1 MIGST
6 APDFTVQ
13 DSDRTVSLHDLK
25 GKVIVL
31 NFWASWCKPCVDEMP
46 SLVALQQL
54 EGPKVAILAVSTDKS
69 EKDYHQFLQDYRI
82 NLLTVRDPAEKSS
95 HLYGTTGQ
103 PETFIIDPSGKIR
116 RKFSGPVNWASPEIL
131 EYLSKLQS

>member
-6 APDFTVQ
+6 APDFTIQ

-46 SLVALQQL
+46 SLVALQQT
-54 EGPKVAILAVSTDKS
+54 EGANVAILAVSTDKS
-69 EKDYHQFLQDYRI
+69 EQDYHQFLQDYRI

-103 PETFIIDPSGKIR
+103 PETFIIDRSGRIR
-116 RKFSGPVNWASPEIL
+116 RKFIGAVDWASPEIRD
-131 EYLSKLQS
+131 YLSKLQS

>member
-1 MIGST
+1 MIGSA
-6 APDFTVQ
+6 APDFTIQ

-46 SLVALQQL
+46 SLVALQQVA
-54 EGPKVAILAVSTDKS
+54 GPKVAILGVSTDKS
-69 EKDYHQFLQDYRI
+69 EQDYHQFLQDYRV
-82 NLLTVRDPAEKSS
+82 NFLTVRDPAEKSS

-103 PETFIIDPSGKIR
+103 PETFIIDPSGTIR
-116 RKFSGPVNWASPEIL
+116 RKFSGPVNWASPEIR